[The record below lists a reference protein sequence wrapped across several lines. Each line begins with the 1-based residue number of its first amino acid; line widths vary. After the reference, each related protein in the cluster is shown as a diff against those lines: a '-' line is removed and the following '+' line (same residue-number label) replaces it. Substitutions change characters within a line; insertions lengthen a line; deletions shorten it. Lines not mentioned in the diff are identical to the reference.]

1 MKKLVAILSVALF
14 ALAFG
19 GCKKKA
25 EETTPDK
32 APTTDK
38 APVTKDATPAAT
50 TPAVTK
56 DATPA
61 KEEVKPAAEE
71 PAKG

>member
-25 EETTPDK
+25 EETTPEK
-32 APTTDK
+32 TPVTDK

-50 TPAVTK
+50 TPAVTT

-61 KEEVKPAAEE
+61 ATTPAPAAEE
-71 PAKG
+71 PKK

>member
-14 ALAFG
+14 ALGFA

-32 APTTDK
+32 TPTTDNK
-38 APVTKDATPAAT
+38 GTTDATKT
-50 TPAVTK
+50 EVKPAVTK

-61 KEEVKPAAEE
+61 PAAVTKDATA
-71 PAKG
+71 AK